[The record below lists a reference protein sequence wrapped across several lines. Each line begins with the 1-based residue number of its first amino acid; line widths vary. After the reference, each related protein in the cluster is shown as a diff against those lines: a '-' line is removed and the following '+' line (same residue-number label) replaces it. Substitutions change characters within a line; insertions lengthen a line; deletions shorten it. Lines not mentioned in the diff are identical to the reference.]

1 MKVAVSSTGKNLD
14 SQVDPRFGR
23 CQYFVLVDTDTMA
36 TESIENTA
44 ATASGGA
51 GIQAA
56 QMVAQAGAKIVLTG
70 NLGPNATEALAE
82 LGLETVLGMSGTVRE
97 AVEKFTNGEAKASQ
111 PTGQAFGQS
120 AGPETG
126 MGGGRGAGM
135 GAGMGRGRGGGGRRG
150 GGRGL
155 GMKRWAGTGM
165 YAQDRPPVSDDID
178 LLKTQITKM
187 QEQLKRIEKRLDEM
201 EK

>member
-1 MKVAVSSTGKNLD
+1 MRIAVSSTGPNLD
-14 SQVDPRFGR
+14 SDVVPRFGR

-36 TESIENTA
+36 TELIENTA
-44 ATASGGA
+44 AMASGGA
-51 GIQAA
+51 GIHAA
-56 QMVAQAGAKIVLTG
+56 QMVAQAGAKTVLTG

-82 LGLETVLGMSGTVRE
+82 LGLETVLGVSGIVRE
-97 AVEKFTNGEAKASQ
+97 AVEKFKAGELNSSS
-111 PTGQAFGQS
+111 PTGDSSGQTYG
-120 AGPETG
+120 AGMG

-155 GMKRWAGTGM
+155 GMKRWAGSGM
-165 YAQDRPPVSDDID
+165 YAQDRPPISDDID

-187 QEQLKRIEKRLDEM
+187 QEQLKRLEKRLDEM